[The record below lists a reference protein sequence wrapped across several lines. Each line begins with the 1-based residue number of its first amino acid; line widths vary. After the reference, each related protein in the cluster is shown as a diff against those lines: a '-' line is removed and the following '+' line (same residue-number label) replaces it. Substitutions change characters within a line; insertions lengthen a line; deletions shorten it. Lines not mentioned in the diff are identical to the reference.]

1 MEAERIFVPPDFYCP
16 ISGELMV
23 DPVSDPEGN
32 SYEKSQITD
41 WLKINKTSPITR
53 SYLDMSLLKSNI
65 PLRKSIESIRDK
77 LQEDQ
82 LRIDSQI
89 SQLEMKPYIE
99 SLDSIELNT
108 YYLENKL
115 FVNIDMPDIDIRPPI
130 DIVLCIDVSY
140 SMYDEATLK
149 GEQNENISHGFSILS
164 LTVTA
169 AKTILQSL
177 NEHDNISIV
186 TYSSE
191 ALTVVNNQPCTPEN
205 KVLIEGE
212 LDSLK
217 PISNTNM
224 WAGMIQSLDILRTSS
239 IPDKL
244 KGIILLTDG
253 IPNVDPPRGHEYML
267 RKYFSDHNF
276 KCMISCYGFGYNLNS
291 ELLLNI
297 SRISGGDGYSFIP
310 DASILGSTFING
322 ISNLL
327 TTAVYNPILN
337 IELTKDVLLDKQRSS
352 IEICIDSL
360 KYGQSKNLVFDVD
373 TSRSTSQS
381 LSYLN
386 NFAKVSLSFN
396 GKTLETR
403 ENLRPMG
410 DYFREQRYRHD
421 AVSLINHCIDLK
433 KYNDNSFRDKLNY
446 FVEQLKSD
454 SDNEFI
460 ENLLY
465 DFNGQIRE
473 ALNMTSEGEREDW
486 FSRWGIHYLRSL
498 QEAYNHEICNNFKD
512 KAISNFGGTLF
523 NTLRD
528 AISSIFDALPPPKR
542 DIRHTPT
549 YGRGAMHRGGSAM
562 QSCAQSSRMSPPR
575 TMEIYNSQ
583 SGGCCAE
590 GCRILMEDGVL
601 KNVEDVQKND
611 VVVTYHFNNGEI
623 YHTVGRIECV
633 VKTKCK
639 MNFENMVTLG
649 SLVITP
655 YHPIINFIENEYD
668 WSFPVSREKPRRVYC
683 NYMYTFVLD
692 NRCPV
697 VIEGRI
703 FATYGNDLQGNV
715 IQHDYFGKENV
726 IEDLKKFDTYQD
738 GYVELTKDM
747 FQRNNNTNNVFKI
760 EK

>member
-1 MEAERIFVPPDFYCP
+1 MEAERIYVPPDFYCP

-23 DPVSDPEGN
+23 DPISDPEGN
-32 SYEKSQITD
+32 SYEKSQITE
-41 WLKINKTSPITR
+41 WLRISKTSPITR
-53 SYLDMSLLKSNI
+53 SYLDTSLLKENI

-82 LRIDSQI
+82 LKIDSQI
-89 SQLEMKPYIE
+89 SESQMKPYVD
-99 SLDSIELNT
+99 SLDSIGLNT
-108 YYLENKL
+108 YYLDNKL
-115 FVNIDMPDIDIRPPI
+115 FVNIDMPDIDVRPPI

-140 SMYDEATLK
+140 SMYEEATLK
-149 GEQNENISHGFSILS
+149 GDQNENISHGFSILS

-177 NEHDNISIV
+177 NEHDNLSIV

-191 ALTVVNNQPCTPEN
+191 ALTLINNLPCTPEN
-205 KVLIEGE
+205 KVAIEE
-212 LDSLK
+212 QLDSLK

-224 WAGMIQSLDILRTSS
+224 WAGIIQSLDILRTSS

-244 KGIILLTDG
+244 KGILLLTDG
-253 IPNVDPPRGHEYML
+253 IPNVEPPRGHEYML
-267 RKYFSDHNF
+267 RKYFIDHNF

-337 IELTKDVLLDKQRSS
+337 IELIKDVKLDRQQSF
-352 IEICIDSL
+352 IEIRIDSL
-360 KYGQSKNLVFDVD
+360 KYGQSKNLVFNVD
-373 TSRSTSQS
+373 TTRSTSQS

-396 GKTLETR
+396 GKIIEIQNNQHPTD
-403 ENLRPMG
+403 
-410 DYFREQRYRHD
+410 DYFREQRFRND
-421 AVSLINHCIDLK
+421 AVSLINYCIDLK
-433 KYNDNSFRDKLNY
+433 KYNDNSFRDKLNH
-446 FVEQLKSD
+446 FIKQLKLE

-465 DFNGQIRE
+465 DFNEQIKE
-473 ALNMTSEGEREDW
+473 ALNMTTEGEGKDW
-486 FSRWGIHYLRSL
+486 FTRWGIHYLRSL

-512 KAISNFGGTLF
+512 KGISNFGGTLF

-528 AISSIFDALPPPKR
+528 EISGIFDALPPPKR
-542 DIRHTPT
+542 DIRQAPT
-549 YGRGAMHRGGSAM
+549 YRGGAM

-575 TMEIYNSQ
+575 TMEVYNTQ

-590 GCRILMEDGVL
+590 GCRILMEDGTH
-601 KNVEDVQKND
+601 KNVEDIQKND
-611 VVVTYHFNNGEI
+611 TVVTYHFDNNEM
-623 YHTVGRIECV
+623 YVSVGRIECV
-633 VKTKCK
+633 VKTKCD
-639 MNFENMVTLG
+639 MNSENMVTLG

-655 YHPIINFIENEYD
+655 YHPIINLLENEYE
-668 WSFPVSREKPRRVYC
+668 WSFPISKKEPKNVYC

-692 NRCPV
+692 NRCSV
-697 VIEGRI
+697 VIEQRI
-703 FATYGNDLQGNV
+703 FATYGHNLQGEV
-715 IQHDYFGKENV
+715 IQHDYFGTEDV
-726 IEDLKKFDTYQD
+726 IQDLQKFNTYQD
-738 GYVELTKDM
+738 GYVELTKNI
-747 FQRNNNTNNVFKI
+747 FQRDNTNKVFKI

>member
-1 MEAERIFVPPDFYCP
+1 MEAERIYVPPDFYCP
-16 ISGELMV
+16 ISGELMI
-23 DPVSDPEGN
+23 DPVSDHEGN
-32 SYEKSQITD
+32 SYEKSQITE
-41 WLKINKTSPITR
+41 WLTINKTSPITR
-53 SYLDMSLLKSNI
+53 SYLDTSLLKENI
-65 PLRKSIESIRDK
+65 PLRKSIDSIRGK

-82 LRIDSQI
+82 LRTDSQI
-89 SQLEMKPYIE
+89 SELQMKPYVD
-99 SLDSIELNT
+99 SLDSIKLKS
-108 YYLENKL
+108 YYLDNKL
-115 FVNIDMPDIDIRPPI
+115 FVNIDMPDIDVRPPI

-149 GEQNENISHGFSILS
+149 GDQNENISHGFSILS

-177 NEHDNISIV
+177 NENDNISIV

-205 KVLIEGE
+205 KVLIESE

-239 IPDKL
+239 VPNKL

-267 RKYFSDHNF
+267 RKYFTDHNF
-276 KCMISCYGFGYNLNS
+276 KCMISCYGFGYRLNS

-337 IELTKDVLLDKQRSS
+337 IELTKDVKLDSQQSF
-352 IEICIDSL
+352 IEIRIDSL
-360 KYGQSKNLVFDVD
+360 KYGQSKNLVFNVD

-396 GKTLETR
+396 GKTLETQ
-403 ENLRPMG
+403 ENLHPMG

-446 FVEQLKSD
+446 FVEQLKSN

-460 ENLLY
+460 GNLLY
-465 DFNGQIRE
+465 DFNGQIKE

-486 FSRWGIHYLRSL
+486 FSRWGMHYLRSL

-528 AISSIFDALPPPKR
+528 KISSIFDVLPPPKR
-542 DIRHTPT
+542 DIRHAPT
-549 YGRGAMHRGGSAM
+549 YRGGA

-575 TMEIYNSQ
+575 TMEVYNSQ
-583 SGGCCAE
+583 SSGCCAE
-590 GCRILMEDGVL
+590 GCRILMEDGTH
-601 KNVEDVQKND
+601 KNVEDIQKND
-611 VVVTYHFNNGEI
+611 VVVTYQFNNNEM
-623 YHTVGRIECV
+623 YVSVGRIECI
-633 VKTKCK
+633 VKTKCD
-639 MNFENMVTLG
+639 MNSENMVTLG

-655 YHPIINFIENEYD
+655 YHPIINLLENEYD
-668 WSFPVSREKPRRVYC
+668 WCFPVSKEEPKKVYC

-697 VIEGRI
+697 IVEQRI
-703 FATYGNDLQGNV
+703 FATYGNNLQDEV
-715 IQHDYFGKENV
+715 IQHDYFGTENV
-726 IEDLKKFDTYQD
+726 IQDLKKFDTYND